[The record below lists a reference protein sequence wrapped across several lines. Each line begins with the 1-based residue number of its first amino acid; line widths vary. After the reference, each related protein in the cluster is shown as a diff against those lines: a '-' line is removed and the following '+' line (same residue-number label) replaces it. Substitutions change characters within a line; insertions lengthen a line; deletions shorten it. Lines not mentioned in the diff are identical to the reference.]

1 MRNLYLVFVLFV
13 SSSFMFGQIGV
24 GGCGNRITSV
34 TFSPVTGN
42 NDITVSI
49 NSNCCEIHNLDSFG
63 YSNNVPN
70 HSITLCY
77 RDSGLLMPSS
87 ITSQIVLPNAN
98 TTGTQNFTINSF
110 YFFGG
115 PGGNCSA
122 NTVFNAPI
130 TLSFDTPLLVPRVF
144 TLANNAFETTKFKL
158 YPNPNDGEFSI
169 DLPTTVDEVQL
180 YIFDVSGKQVYT
192 DFSYSSGD
200 SITLKNLSTGVY
212 FAKVVSGQS
221 TEILKFV
228 IK

>member
-1 MRNLYLVFVLFV
+1 MRNLSLVFVLLF
-13 SSSFMFGQIGV
+13 SSSFIFGQV
-24 GGCGNRITSV
+24 FGCGNRITSV
-34 TFSPVTGN
+34 TFSPVAGN

-49 NSNCCEIHNLDSFG
+49 NSNCCEMHNLDSFS
-63 YSNNVPN
+63 YSNNAPN

-77 RDSGLLMPSS
+77 MDSGLLMPSS

-98 TTGTQNFTINSF
+98 TTGMQNFTITSF
-110 YFFGG
+110 YFFGI

-122 NTVFNAPI
+122 NTVFNVPI
-130 TLSFDTPLLVPRVF
+130 TLSFDAPLLQPRIF
-144 TLANNAFETTKFKL
+144 TLANDVFETIKFKL

-169 DLPTTVDEVQL
+169 DLPASVDEVQL

-192 DFSYSSGD
+192 DFSYHSGN
-200 SITLKNLSTGVY
+200 SIALKNLSKGFY

-228 IK
+228 ID